1 MQNFDYNTQRSSI
14 RLKEYGRSI
23 QDMAAQVLEIE
34 NPEERLAK
42 AQSLIKLMKMI
53 NPSFKDNH
61 ENEQMMWDHLHIIS
75 DFELDV
81 ENSGFEK
88 PKPEVLQK
96 KPLKV
101 AYGSG
106 SIRLKHYG
114 KNLEQIVLKLVLE
127 PDPDRQLAGISKVGK
142 MMKKFYAD
150 FNSDQ
155 LEDDVIALQIEELSR
170 GKLKVDRAKVEEN
183 NLFYVSKA
191 EMVSDNRDNFKKKL
205 KPIHKGNNNNNNIN
219 NNNRNKKRK

>member
-1 MQNFDYNTQRSSI
+1 MALINKMQNFDYNTQREHI
-14 RLKEYGRSI
+14 QLKEYGRSV
-23 QDMAAQVLEIE
+23 QEMAAQVLRVQD
-34 NPEERLAK
+34 PEERLAK
-42 AQSLIKLMKMI
+42 AQSLIKLMKLI
-53 NPSFKDNH
+53 NPSFKDNQ

-75 DFELDV
+75 NFELEV

-88 PKPEVLQK
+88 PMPEVLLK

-106 SIRLKHYG
+106 AIRLKHYG
-114 KNLEQIVLKLVLE
+114 KNLEQIVLKLVQE

-155 LEDDVIALQIEELSR
+155 LEDDVIAMQIEDLSR
-170 GKLKVDRAKVEEN
+170 GKLKVDRQKVEQN

-191 EMVSDNRDNFKKKL
+191 ELMTDNRESFKKKL
-205 KPIHKGNNNNNNIN
+205 KPMSKNNNNNN
-219 NNNRNKKRK
+219 RKKRK